1 MTILSWRAY
10 RWVRTIPYLT
20 EFDEGNNN
28 GIYYYSDS
36 VEHGTCAINDMI
48 IIAGFLQVY
57 VPPRYTR
64 YTPSTLYYTYFF
76 YLNTF
81 YLDL

>member
-10 RWVRTIPYLT
+10 LWLRTVPYLT
-20 EFDEGNNN
+20 EYDEGNNS
-28 GIYYYSDS
+28 GIYYYRDS

-57 VPPRYTR
+57 VLPPLDNPYTS
-64 YTPSTLYYTYFF
+64 YTLSTLYHIYPFI
-76 YLNTF
+76 
-81 YLDL
+81 